1 MLTCR
6 RILIG
11 ALLGAAAGL
20 AQAGAIEDLFRGW
33 IDRVKQDKKW
43 TASLPLSAMAHEIS
57 KPAILPRA
65 DGLPLGRD
73 QYAIF
78 VAPRCRSC
86 TAAVE
91 RLRQRGFNVEV
102 LDLATSQTAREAFE
116 LTGAKGVPTV
126 LAGKQMM
133 GGYTDKLFDQ
143 LLRGDIQDKINS
155 QRDGA

>member
-1 MLTCR
+1 MSAR
-6 RILIG
+6 RLLIA
-11 ALLGAAAGL
+11 ALLGTVASL
-20 AQAGAIEDLFRGW
+20 AQAGAVEDLFRGW
-33 IDRVKQDKKW
+33 IDRAKQDKKW

-57 KPAILPRA
+57 KPAILARA
-65 DGLPLGRD
+65 DGLALGRD

-91 RLRQRGFNVEV
+91 RLRQRGYNVEV

-116 LTGAKGVPTV
+116 LSGAKGVPTV
-126 LAGKQMM
+126 LAGKKMM
-133 GGYTDKLFDQ
+133 GGYSDKLFDQ
-143 LLRGDIQDKINS
+143 LLRSDIQDKINS